1 VAQILPHLQFT
12 EEHEWIR
19 IDGESGLVGITE
31 FAQEELGD
39 VTFVELPEIG
49 LVLDRGDVIG
59 VVESVK
65 AASDIFAPL
74 SGEILEINAAVE
86 DGPELVNSD
95 PYGEGWLV
103 RLRIKNPEEVQSL
116 LSSEEYGR
124 LIKGES

>member
-1 VAQILPHLQFT
+1 MDQILPHLQFT
-12 EEHEWIR
+12 KEHEWIR
-19 IDGESGLVGITE
+19 IDGESGLVGITD

-65 AASDIFAPL
+65 AASDIFTPL
-74 SGEILEINAAVE
+74 SGEILEINTAVE
-86 DGPELVNSD
+86 DRPELVNSD

-116 LSSEEYGR
+116 LSSEEYER

>member
-1 VAQILPHLQFT
+1 MAQILPHLQFT

-49 LVLDRGDVIG
+49 LFLDRGDVIG

-86 DGPELVNSD
+86 DRPELVNSD

>member
-1 VAQILPHLQFT
+1 MAQILPHLQFT

-49 LVLDRGDVIG
+49 LFLDRGDVIG

-86 DGPELVNSD
+86 ERPELVNSD

-124 LIKGES
+124 LLKGES

>member
-1 VAQILPHLQFT
+1 MAQILSHLQFT

-49 LVLDRGDVIG
+49 LFLDRGDVIG

>member
-1 VAQILPHLQFT
+1 MAQILPHLQFT

>member
-1 VAQILPHLQFT
+1 MAQILQHLQFT

-39 VTFVELPEIG
+39 VTFVELPDIG
-49 LVLDRGDVIG
+49 LFLDRGDVIG

-86 DGPELVNSD
+86 ERPELVNSD

-124 LIKGES
+124 LLKGES

>member
-1 VAQILPHLQFT
+1 MAQILPHLQFT

-49 LVLDRGDVIG
+49 LFLDRGDVIG

>member
-1 VAQILPHLQFT
+1 M
-12 EEHEWIR
+12 
-19 IDGESGLVGITE
+19 
-31 FAQEELGD
+31 
-39 VTFVELPEIG
+39 ELPEIG
-49 LVLDRGDVIG
+49 LFLDRGDVIG

-86 DGPELVNSD
+86 ERPELVNSD

-103 RLRIKNPEEVQSL
+103 RLGIKNPEGVQSL

-124 LIKGES
+124 LLKGES

>member
-1 VAQILPHLQFT
+1 MAQILPHLRFT

-19 IDGESGLVGITE
+19 IDGESGLVGITD

-49 LVLDRGDVIG
+49 LFLDRGDVIG

-65 AASDIFAPL
+65 AASDIFTPL

-86 DGPELVNSD
+86 DRPELVNSD

-116 LSSEEYGR
+116 LSSDEYGR
-124 LIKGES
+124 LMKGES